1 MSNLQWTADRESP
14 VDKRRRVKDGN
25 RVWTV
30 YEHLTLT
37 GIPSLI
43 FDCGEAFRR
52 VRSYPADWAGLT
64 DAALLG
70 LCHAPVKRIALEGAG
85 QRQSGETAE
94 AN

>member
-1 MSNLQWTADRESP
+1 MSNLQWAANRDSVADG
-14 VDKRRRVKDGN
+14 RRRVMDGN

-30 YEHLTLT
+30 YEHMTLT

-52 VRSYPADWAGLT
+52 VRSFPADWPGLS
-64 DAALLG
+64 DAALLA
-70 LCHAPVKRIALEGAG
+70 LCHAPVNRLAVEGAG
-85 QRQSGETAE
+85 HRQAGETAE